1 MCTYNVICLCKS
13 DYRVVRR
20 ITLVPTNHIL
30 FVEKIILFQEGLL
43 FAATDFHA
51 VLELH
56 NPEPSKII
64 SRCLGVNEYNSR
76 CSNDTT
82 TLVAFC

>member
-1 MCTYNVICLCKS
+1 M
-13 DYRVVRR
+13 
-20 ITLVPTNHIL
+20 
-30 FVEKIILFQEGLL
+30 EKIILFQEGLL
-43 FAATDFHA
+43 FAATDFRA

>member
-1 MCTYNVICLCKS
+1 M
-13 DYRVVRR
+13 
-20 ITLVPTNHIL
+20 ITAFGVLHSHKLNHI
-30 FVEKIILFQEGLL
+30 FVEEIILFQEGLL
-43 FAATDFHA
+43 IAATDFRA

-64 SRCLGVNEYNSR
+64 SRCFGVNEYNSR